1 MSGCERRS
9 VHALGSSEVEVGFIN
24 RSHFYYRRK
33 LSENRGDA
41 IAPFAVELIVT
52 IEKYGLE
59 AELCGGT
66 ERHRRVDT
74 EFPCFVTRGGN
85 HAALIALASYDYGQA
100 AQFRS
105 SQQLN

>member
-1 MSGCERRS
+1 MSGCEWRS

-24 RSHFYYRRK
+24 RSHFYYWRK

-41 IAPFAVELIVT
+41 IAPFAIELMVT
-52 IEKYGLE
+52 VEKYSLG

-66 ERHRRVDT
+66 QRHRRVDT
-74 EFPCFVTRGGN
+74 EFPSLVTRCRN
-85 HAALIALASYDYGQA
+85 DAALIALAAHDDRQA

-105 SQQLN
+105 S